1 MALTHKDDLT
11 GTLPVVPPVVKPN
24 IPIELMI
31 WLCVALSL
39 FACFGF
45 CL

>member
-24 IPIELMI
+24 SPIESMI
-31 WLCVALSL
+31 WLCVAPPL
-39 FACFGF
+39 FAYFGF